1 MNYVIEILAGAIAIL
16 FVLCPHE
23 FAHAFVAYKNGD
35 PTAKIYGRM
44 TLNPVKHL
52 DPFGFV
58 LFALVGFGWAKPVP
72 INPDNFKR
80 RRLGSFTTAIAGVCM
95 NLLVAFIAQPL
106 YYIAIRFLLPYAA
119 VSVAADFFISLFITI
134 LRFIVVY
141 NLYSVVFNLLP
152 LYPLDGFRVLESF
165 TREVNS
171 VRSFLKKYGR
181 LILAIFVLLSY
192 FLDFAGEYFP
202 VYVNGKLLY
211 QYFDV
216 FYYLGWFA
224 NNVIGCPIRIAWE
237 WILTI

>member
-1 MNYVIEILAGAIAIL
+1 MNYVIEILAGAISIL

-44 TLNPVKHL
+44 TLNPIKHI

-80 RRLGSFTTAIAGVCM
+80 RRFGYFTTAIAGVCM
-95 NLLVAFIAQPL
+95 NLIVAFIAQPL
-106 YYIAIRFLLPYAA
+106 YYLAIRFILPYAA
-119 VSVAADFFISLFITI
+119 VSSAANFFVSLFITV

-165 TREVNS
+165 TREVNP
-171 VRSFLKKYGR
+171 VRRFLKQYGR
-181 LILAIFVLLSY
+181 LILAIFVLISY
-192 FLDFAGEYFP
+192 FLNFAEVYFP
-202 VYVNGKLLY
+202 VYVNGNLIY
-211 QYFDV
+211 QYFNV

-224 NNVIGCPIRIAWE
+224 NNIIGYPIAIAWE